1 MNSKLMILACAL
13 ALTSGAYNGPLAG
26 GQPASQF
33 PAGIDPKACPNFP
46 DCSSPLVAISQ
57 AASLPGVQHDPL
69 QQYSHYQQPAPQA
82 SRQFAPQQYNQAPQ
96 QYNAAPQQYNQ
107 APQQYNP
114 APQQQYNVPQYNLP
128 QQPQRVAQPAQPQ
141 YPPEIQNALD
151 RGEYIGDGDYHGE
164 GLAEAMAVGKI
175 NQRPAAYQQGYN
187 QAPVNYQQPQAAPQY
202 APIPQYREQ
211 RQSAHQLPAGVD
223 GASCPNYP
231 FCGQ

>member
-1 MNSKLMILACAL
+1 MILASVL
-13 ALTSGAYNGPLAG
+13 ALSAGAYNGPLAG

-82 SRQFAPQQYNQAPQ
+82 SRQFAPQQYSPQPQ
-96 QYNAAPQQYNQ
+96 QYNAIPQQYNQ
-107 APQQYNP
+107 VPPQQYNSAPQQQYNP
-114 APQQQYNVPQYNLP
+114 APQQQYNVPQYNQLS

-164 GLAEAMAVGKI
+164 GLAEANAVGPI
-175 NQRPAAYQQGYN
+175 NRKYIYLIVP
-187 QAPVNYQQPQAAPQY
+187 
-202 APIPQYREQ
+202 RK
-211 RQSAHQLPAGVD
+211 H
-223 GASCPNYP
+223 
-231 FCGQ
+231 